1 MSFNIAWAPQQKG
14 IILDLF
20 AGPGGWSEGLR
31 MLGLQDVGLEW
42 DESACKTRAA
52 AGHLTVRVDVS
63 SFVLTPIIGRIWG
76 AIFSPPCTKF
86 SAAGKQFGLKVM
98 GLLADGIKRMFRGD
112 DCRQELRDQIY
123 PAALAEQQAANA
135 KRRKPWTQDK
145 VEAAARDDAF
155 ATVLILEP
163 ARYLHAL
170 IAGDTSDGI
179 PLEWAAFEQVPGV
192 LPLWKV
198 YAEEL
203 RRLGWNVWTGV
214 LNAANY
220 GVPQTRERAV
230 LIASSVRRVSAPDAT
245 HDKRPAHDLFGD
257 CLKPW
262 ISMAQ
267 ALDLAASD
275 IINTRGDRKT
285 PGGNNFPVDAPSW
298 ALTEKARSWIRH
310 INQDQQ
316 PTDPHAA
323 PAPADESGSQWA
335 LKHNARAN
343 ATVRTVDEPAATLAF
358 GHARNDY
365 EWILRTGNNTM
376 KHSRTGSRRGEGGV
390 VAYERGTDQP
400 APTLDTNVGNKWT
413 LHRPATTVCATD
425 RIAPPGH
432 RDRSPNGESQFASPD
447 TVRITVPEAAILQS
461 FPIDYPW
468 QGTRT
473 KQFEQVG
480 NAWCPRA
487 AAAVIGV
494 ATGIDWQ
501 PLVARHYGE
510 TEEAAA

>member
-42 DESACKTRAA
+42 DEAACKTRAA

-63 SFVLTPIIGRIWG
+63 SFVLAPLVGRVWG
-76 AIFSPPCTKF
+76 AVFSPPCTKF

-98 GLLADGIKRMFRGD
+98 GLLASGIQRMFRGD
-112 DCRQELRDQIY
+112 DCRRELRDQIY

-155 ATVLILEP
+155 VTVLILEP

-170 IAGDTSDGI
+170 ITGDASGGI

-203 RRLGWNVWTGV
+203 RRLGWSVWTGI

-220 GVPQTRERAV
+220 GVPQTRKRAV
-230 LIASSVRRVSAPDAT
+230 LIASSVRRVAAPDAT
-245 HDKRPAHDLFGD
+245 HDEDPAHDLFGD

-262 ISMAQ
+262 VSMAQ
-267 ALDLAASD
+267 ALNLEASD
-275 IINTRGDRKT
+275 VVNTRGDRKT
-285 PGGNNFPVDAPSW
+285 PGGNNFGVDEPSW
-298 ALTEKARSWIRH
+298 ALTEKARSWILHTNRH
-310 INQDQQ
+310 QQ
-316 PTDPHAA
+316 PDGTRQTINPHTA
-323 PAPADESGSQWA
+323 PAPAFTVQSGSQWM

-358 GHARNDY
+358 GNARNEY
-365 EWILRTGNNTM
+365 EWTNT
-376 KHSRTGSRRGEGGV
+376 
-390 VAYERGTDQP
+390 
-400 APTLDTNVGNKWT
+400 
-413 LHRPATTVCATD
+413 RPATTVCATD

-432 RDRSPNGESQFASPD
+432 RDRSSDGESQFASPD
-447 TVRITVPEAAILQS
+447 TVRITVTEAAVLQS
-461 FPIDYPW
+461 FPADYPW

-487 AAAVIGV
+487 AAAVVGA

>member
-1 MSFNIAWAPQQKG
+1 MSYALAWAPQQKG
-14 IILDLF
+14 VVLDLF

-31 MLGLQDVGLEW
+31 MLGLADVGLEW

-63 SFVLTPIIGRIWG
+63 SFVLAPIVGRIWG

-98 GLLADGIKRMFRGD
+98 GLLADGIKRMMRGD
-112 DCRQELRDQIY
+112 DCRQELRDRIY
-123 PAALAEQQAANA
+123 PAALAEQEAANA
-135 KRRKPWTQDK
+135 KRKTPWTQDK

-155 ATVLILEP
+155 VTVLILEP

-170 IAGDTSDGI
+170 ITGDTSGGI

-203 RRLGWNVWTGV
+203 RRLGWSVWTGI
-214 LNAANY
+214 LNAADY
-220 GVPQTRERAV
+220 GVPQTRKRAV

-245 HDKRPAHDLFGD
+245 HAETPAHDLFGD
-257 CLKPW
+257 RLKPW
-262 ISMAQ
+262 VSMAE
-267 ALDLAASD
+267 ALDLAGSD
-275 IINTRGDRKT
+275 IVNTRGDRKT

-298 ALTEKARSWIRH
+298 ALTEKARSWILHTNR
-310 INQDQQ
+310 DQRPDGSRQ
-316 PTDPHAA
+316 TIDPHTA
-323 PAPADESGSQWA
+323 PAPAFTSKSGQQW
-335 LKHNARAN
+335 
-343 ATVRTVDEPAATLAF
+343 V
-358 GHARNDY
+358 
-365 EWILRTGNNTM
+365 LRNNTQ
-376 KHSRTGSRRGEGGV
+376 KNAAHRGVDKPSGTLFFGGRCNDV
-390 VAYERGTDQP
+390 SW
-400 APTLDTNVGNKWT
+400 TNGF
-413 LHRPATTVCATD
+413 
-425 RIAPPGH
+425 
-432 RDRSPNGESQFASPD
+432 ES
-447 TVRITVPEAAILQS
+447 VRITVPEASILQS
-461 FPIDYPW
+461 FPVDYPW

-487 AAAVIGV
+487 AAAVVGA

-501 PLVARHYGE
+501 PLVDRHYGE
-510 TEEAAA
+510 PEEAAA

>member
-1 MSFNIAWAPQQKG
+1 VSFNIAWAPQQKG

-31 MLGLQDVGLEW
+31 ILNLQDIGLEW
-42 DESACKTRAA
+42 DEAACKTRAA

-63 SFVLTPIIGRIWG
+63 CFALGPLLGKVWG

-98 GLLADGIKRMFRGD
+98 GLLAGGIQRMFRGD

-123 PAALAEQQAANA
+123 PAALTEQETANA
-135 KRRKPWTQDK
+135 KRKTPWTQDK

-155 ATVLILEP
+155 VTVLILEP

-170 IAGDTSDGI
+170 ITGDTGGGI

-203 RRLGWNVWTGV
+203 RRLGWSVWTGV

-230 LIASSVRRVSAPDAT
+230 LITSGVRRVSAPDAT
-245 HDKRPAHDLFGD
+245 HDKNPAHDLFGD

-285 PGGNNFPVDAPSW
+285 PGGNNFPADEPSW
-298 ALTEKARSWIRH
+298 ALTEKARSWILYT
-310 INQDQQ
+310 NGQ
-316 PTDPHAA
+316 
-323 PAPADESGSQWA
+323 ADRRQWA

-358 GHARNDY
+358 GHARNEY
-365 EWILRTGNNTM
+365 EWVLRSGQ
-376 KHSRTGSRRGEGGV
+376 SIAGV
-390 VAYERGTDQP
+390 GRAERGLDEP
-400 APTLDTNVGNKWT
+400 AVTITSRADLCSWAQD
-413 LHRPATTVCATD
+413 RPATTVCATN

-447 TVRITVPEAAILQS
+447 TVQITVPEASTLQS
-461 FPIDYPW
+461 FPADYPF

-487 AAAVIGV
+487 AAAVVGA

>member
-1 MSFNIAWAPQQKG
+1 MSNALAWGSQQPG
-14 IILDLF
+14 LILDLF

-31 MLGLQDVGLEW
+31 MVGLTDVGLEW

-52 AGHLTVRVDVS
+52 AGHATVRVDVS
-63 SFVLTPIIGRIWG
+63 AFVLAPLVGRIWG

-86 SAAGKQFGLKVM
+86 SAAGKQFGLRVM
-98 GLLADGIKRMFRGD
+98 GLLAEGIQRMFRGD

-123 PAALAEQQAANA
+123 PAALAEQEAANA

-155 ATVLILEP
+155 VTVLILEP
-163 ARYLHAL
+163 ARYLHA
-170 IAGDTSDGI
+170 IITGDTSGGI

-192 LPLWKV
+192 LPLWKI

-203 RRLGWNVWTGV
+203 QRLGWSVWTGI

-220 GVPQTRERAV
+220 GVPQTRKRAV

-245 HDKRPAHDLFGD
+245 HAETPVHDLFGE

-262 ISMAQ
+262 VSMAE
-267 ALDLAASD
+267 AIGLEASD
-275 IINTRGDRKT
+275 VINTRGDRKT
-285 PGGNNFPVDAPSW
+285 PGGNNFPVGEPSW
-298 ALTEKARSWIRH
+298 ALTEKTRSWILHTNR
-310 INQDQQ
+310 NQQ
-316 PTDPHAA
+316 PDGSRQTTDPHTA
-323 PAPADESGSQWA
+323 PAPAFTGKSGGQWV

-343 ATVRTVDEPAATLAF
+343 ANATVRTIDQPAATLAF
-358 GHARNDY
+358 GHARNEY
-365 EWILRTGNNTM
+365 EWVNT
-376 KHSRTGSRRGEGGV
+376 
-390 VAYERGTDQP
+390 
-400 APTLDTNVGNKWT
+400 
-413 LHRPATTVCATD
+413 RPATTVCATN

-432 RDRSPNGESQFASPD
+432 RDRSPQGESQFASPD
-447 TVRITVPEAAILQS
+447 TVQITVPEAAVLQS
-461 FPIDYPW
+461 FAADYPF

-480 NAWCPRA
+480 NAWCPRT
-487 AAAVIGV
+487 AAAVVGA
-494 ATGIDWQ
+494 ATGINWQ
-501 PLVARHYGE
+501 PLVAEHYGE

>member
-31 MLGLQDVGLEW
+31 MLDLQDVGLEW
-42 DESACKTRAA
+42 DEAACKTRAA

-63 SFVLTPIIGRIWG
+63 SFVLRPLLGKVWG

-98 GLLADGIKRMFRGD
+98 GLLANGIQRMFRGD
-112 DCRQELRDQIY
+112 DCRQELRDRIY
-123 PAALAEQQAANA
+123 PAALAEQETANA
-135 KRRKPWTQDK
+135 KRKTPWTRER

-155 ATVLILEP
+155 VTVLILEP

-170 IAGDTSDGI
+170 ITGDTGGGI

-203 RRLGWNVWTGV
+203 RRLGWSVWTGV

-230 LIASSVRRVSAPDAT
+230 LIASGARRVSAPDAT
-245 HDKRPAHDLFGD
+245 HDKAPARDLFGD

-262 ISMAQ
+262 ISMAE

-285 PGGNNFPVDAPSW
+285 PGGNNFPVDEPSW
-298 ALTEKARSWIRH
+298 ALTEKARSWILYT
-310 INQDQQ
+310 NGQ
-316 PTDPHAA
+316 
-323 PAPADESGSQWA
+323 ADRRQWA

-343 ATVRTVDEPAATLAF
+343 ATVRTADEPAATLAF

-365 EWILRTGNNTM
+365 EWVTT
-376 KHSRTGSRRGEGGV
+376 
-390 VAYERGTDQP
+390 
-400 APTLDTNVGNKWT
+400 
-413 LHRPATTVCATD
+413 RPATTVCATN

-447 TVRITVPEAAILQS
+447 TVQITVPEASILQS
-461 FPIDYPW
+461 FPADYPF

-487 AAAVIGV
+487 AAAVVGA

-510 TEEAAA
+510 PEEAAA